1 MKATRRVLE
10 DEALNVNLWATTR
23 AAAVYCVFTLTLP
36 VMAYAG
42 DHLTY
47 TRHSHGWTIE
57 YPTDWDINTTEANFV
72 EIKHPE
78 LDALCG
84 IHSGNTE
91 ITSAEELTDIVLSG
105 TEDRIKRQLGYIPQV
120 VERGQVEAPPSV
132 AGVRVLVD
140 MGTEGRSLSV
150 YFVNAG
156 KLAIGDCETYTSVWR
171 LVEQEFIDI
180 LSSISF
186 EITQAAISYESGI
199 AALQDGNYDAA
210 VEHLLEAAEGG
221 DARAQYGL
229 GILTYQGRG
238 IEKNKDDAIR
248 WLRNAAQQGQL
259 DAQAA
264 FWQIRLGSGVSI
276 LSPPAAEEAFS
287 WMRTAAE
294 NGHLE
299 SQFQFAMQLL
309 HGNNILE
316 KNLEEALRWFL
327 LVARQGD
334 AHAQHEA
341 GAILF
346 DDSGPMFDI
355 EAAYGWLSLAIAN
368 GRQAA
373 VDIRQMAAS
382 HLSLEEKM
390 AVDEKVNKCLDTNYS
405 ECDF

>member
-1 MKATRRVLE
+1 M
-10 DEALNVNLWATTR
+10 
-23 AAAVYCVFTLTLP
+23 
-36 VMAYAG
+36 M
-42 DHLTY
+42 
-47 TRHSHGWTIE
+47 
-57 YPTDWDINTTEANFV
+57 
-72 EIKHPE
+72 
-78 LDALCG
+78 
-84 IHSGNTE
+84 
-91 ITSAEELTDIVLSG
+91 LSR

-120 VERGQVEAPPSV
+120 VERNQVEAAPSV

-140 MGTEGRSLSV
+140 MGSGGRSLRV

-186 EITQAAISYESGI
+186 EITQAATSYETGI
-199 AALQDGNYDAA
+199 AALQDGNDDAA

-221 DARAQYGL
+221 DSRAQYGL

-238 IEKNKDDAIR
+238 TEKNKNDAIS
-248 WLRNAAQQGQL
+248 WLREAAQQGQL

-264 FWQIRLGSGVSI
+264 FWQIRLGSGVSY
-276 LSPPAAEEAFS
+276 LSVQAAEEAFF
-287 WMRTAAE
+287 WLRTAAE
-294 NGHLE
+294 NGHVE

-309 HGNNILE
+309 NGNNILE
-316 KNLEEALRWFL
+316 KNREEALRWFL
-327 LVARQGD
+327 LVARRGD

-346 DDSGPMFDI
+346 DDSGPKFDI

-373 VDIRQMAAS
+373 ADLRQMAAS
-382 HLSLEEKM
+382 HLSPEEKL
-390 AVDEKVNKCLDTNYS
+390 AVDEKVNKCLDTNYG